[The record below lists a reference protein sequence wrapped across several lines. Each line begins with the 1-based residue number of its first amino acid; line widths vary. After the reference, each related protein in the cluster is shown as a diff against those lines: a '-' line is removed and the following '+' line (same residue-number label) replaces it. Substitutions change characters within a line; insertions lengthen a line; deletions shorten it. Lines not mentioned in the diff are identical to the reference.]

1 MGYRGESRVIRAMAA
16 LALMSMLA
24 APGSSG
30 CARPKAPENSGRLR
44 LALAIF
50 PGEAVKYRA
59 FLKDFEN
66 DAHVKVD
73 LIAQSY
79 ADILRA
85 LLAEGSAGSGS
96 LDLAELDLSM
106 LARARGSVRTLDTLV
121 SPEAEAL
128 FPRAAWKAARFD
140 GKLFFIPHRLM
151 WQAMIYNRLEVPN
164 PPATWNALLEFA
176 RRHPGKVVLKGAR
189 YEGATCDA
197 LSFLW
202 SAGGNP
208 LAPESPANLRAF
220 EFLAQLAPYL
230 NPESPVYREMSV
242 LEAQAR
248 GSVWIH
254 FNWPF
259 AIGYLQSKGLAPS
272 VDLSAPI
279 PSGPDGTATVLG
291 GGYLAIPRSAPHPSL
306 AAAFIRYLLTRDA
319 QARLSGELGWYG
331 SLGPPAGGGQA
342 KLYAGFVAMRPYV
355 RARPAID
362 CYAQLSNA
370 WQRGFRAV
378 LFHHA
383 QPAEALAK
391 VASMGRFEK
400 SSAAAGRPC
409 TCP

>member
-1 MGYRGESRVIRAMAA
+1 MGYRCESRQIQAMAA
-16 LALMSMLA
+16 LPLTLMLVA
-24 APGSSG
+24 AGFSG
-30 CARPKAPENSGRLR
+30 CAPKAPENSGRLT
-44 LALAIF
+44 LALAVF
-50 PGEAVKYRA
+50 PNEAVKYRA

-66 DAHVKVD
+66 RNHVKVD

-85 LLAEGSAGSGS
+85 LLAEGSAGRGS

-106 LARARGSVRTLDTLV
+106 LVRAHGSVRALDTIV
-121 SPEAEAL
+121 PPEAASL
-128 FPRAAWKAARFD
+128 FPAAAWNAARFD
-140 GKLFFIPHRLM
+140 GHLLFVPHRLM

-189 YEGATCDA
+189 YEGATCDV
-197 LSFLW
+197 LTFLW
-202 SAGGNP
+202 GAGGNP
-208 LAPESPANLRAF
+208 LDPGSPANLRAF
-220 EFLAQLAPYL
+220 EFLAELAPYL
-230 NPESPVYREMSV
+230 NPESAVYREMSV
-242 LEAQAR
+242 VDAQAR

-259 AIGYLQSKGLAPS
+259 AIGYLKSKGLAPS

-279 PSGPDGTATVLG
+279 PSGPDGAATVLG
-291 GGYLAIPRSAPHPSL
+291 GGYLAIARSAPHPKL

-319 QARLSGELGWYG
+319 QARLSRELGWYG
-331 SLGPPAGGGQA
+331 SVAPPAGSEQA

-355 RARPAID
+355 RARPASD

-378 LFHHA
+378 LFRDA
-383 QPAEALAK
+383 APAVALAE
-391 VASMGRFEK
+391 VASMTRLGK
-400 SSAAAGRPC
+400 SSAPARRPC
-409 TCP
+409 ACR